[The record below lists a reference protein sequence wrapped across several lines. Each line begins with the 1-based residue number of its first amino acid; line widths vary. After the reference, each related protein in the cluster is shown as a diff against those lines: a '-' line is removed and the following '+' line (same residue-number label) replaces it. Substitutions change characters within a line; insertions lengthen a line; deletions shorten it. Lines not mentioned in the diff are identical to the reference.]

1 MTSDQK
7 DSIANVLI
15 TQAFK
20 KGEVI
25 VSDGDQASSYYII
38 KKGKVAFFKGDTQIR
53 EMGPGETFGEQA
65 LFENSKRGATAK
77 AVEDDTRCIALGRDT
92 I

>member
-15 TQAFK
+15 TQVFK

-38 KKGKVAFFKGDTQIR
+38 KKGKVAFFKG
-53 EMGPGETFGEQA
+53 ET
-65 LFENSKRGATAK
+65 
-77 AVEDDTRCIALGRDT
+77 
-92 I
+92 

>member
-1 MTSDQK
+1 
-7 DSIANVLI
+7 
-15 TQAFK
+15 
-20 KGEVI
+20 
-25 VSDGDQASSYYII
+25 
-38 KKGKVAFFKGDTQIR
+38 
-53 EMGPGETFGEQA
+53 MGAGETFGEQA